1 MRTADDFTVIL
12 QRIKGEYWEMP
23 GLKLTVAQAARLWAV
38 EAPEVEHLLDMLV
51 TDGLLRRTPTGA
63 YLVRSEYRAH

>member
-1 MRTADDFTVIL
+1 MKAADDFSVIL

-38 EAPEVEHLLDMLV
+38 EAPEVELLLDHLV

-63 YLVRSEYRAH
+63 YLVRSEYHAH

>member
-1 MRTADDFTVIL
+1 MTTADDVNIIL

-38 EAPEVEHLLDMLV
+38 EAPKVEGLLDLLV
-51 TDGLLRRTPTGA
+51 TDGLLRRTATGA